1 MQRQSKVNLQRDHHF
16 LPRCYQEGF
25 TDADGRVWAKLSGE
39 APEPRKPSKLGRSR
53 SLYIRNINGV
63 EDDRIETFLG
73 REVEDRFASLSRRVK
88 NERNEMSAINPREQA
103 DLLLF
108 VASQAVRT
116 LAHKRCVDTQAGR
129 QVDKNK
135 FLEVMFRQMWTMADV
150 WGKNPPTLRFFT
162 NLPYVS
168 DQFITGDH
176 PVVVIRVEDNRV
188 WVPTDSPQPKIT
200 QLPELLNSRNVGF
213 WIALSPYVCL
223 SVQPRDGST
232 SYLPPETL
240 EPPQVRMFNRLV
252 RDQSKIFT
260 LARDR
265 ASLN

>member
-1 MQRQSKVNLQRDHHF
+1 LATITAQEQS
-16 LPRCYQEGF
+16 
-25 TDADGRVWAKLSGE
+25 A
-39 APEPRKPSKLGRSR
+39 
-53 SLYIRNINGV
+53 
-63 EDDRIETFLG
+63 
-73 REVEDRFASLSRRVK
+73 
-88 NERNEMSAINPREQA
+88 
-103 DLLLF
+103 LLLF

-129 QVDKNK
+129 EVDRNK
-135 FLEVMFRQMWTMADV
+135 FLEVMFRQMWTIADV

-176 PVVVIRVEDNRV
+176 PVVVLRVEDNKV
-188 WVPTDSPQPKIT
+188 WVPTDSPQHKIT
-200 QLPELLNSRNVGF
+200 RLPDLLNSPNVGF
-213 WIALSPYVCL
+213 WISLSPYVCV
-223 SVQPRDGST
+223 SVQPRDGFS

-240 EPPQVRMFNRLV
+240 QPPQVRMFNRLV